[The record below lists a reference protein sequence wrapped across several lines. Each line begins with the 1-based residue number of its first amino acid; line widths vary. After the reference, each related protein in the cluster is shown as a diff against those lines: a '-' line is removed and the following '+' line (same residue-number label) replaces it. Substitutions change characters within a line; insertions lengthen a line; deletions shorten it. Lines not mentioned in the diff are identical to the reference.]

1 MKKNEKVEKLKSLG
15 VYEKW
20 NENVVNLRL
29 KNDDKRLL
37 NDESHI
43 DWEDFIL
50 SSFIWS
56 DSNEGFVFWNEI
68 SML

>member
-1 MKKNEKVEKLKSLG
+1 MKKNEKIKKLKSLG

-20 NENVVNLRL
+20 NENVLNLRY
-29 KNDDKRLL
+29 KTDAKRLL
-37 NDESHI
+37 NDKTHV

-50 SSFIWS
+50 SSFICS
-56 DSNEGFVFWNEI
+56 YSNEGFDFWNKI